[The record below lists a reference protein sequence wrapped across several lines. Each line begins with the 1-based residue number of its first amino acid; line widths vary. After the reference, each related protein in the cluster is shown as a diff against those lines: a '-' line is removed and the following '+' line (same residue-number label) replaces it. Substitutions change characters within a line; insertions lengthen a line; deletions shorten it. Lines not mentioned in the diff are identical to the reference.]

1 MRIENIMRDQT
12 IALAAVYQAASL
24 AHELANSGEI
34 RDPKGWE
41 ASLNSLYK
49 FDAAST
55 EDVFN
60 NDMSGLAMGL
70 NALIKSFNKDAHYMN
85 IIKYTIT
92 LLTLQNKLNTRSQ
105 MLDQIGQGLS
115 GSKVLQ
121 TSDEPL
127 NDAVITKLA
136 NIYSQTISQMQP
148 RVIVAGQPFHLKNPA
163 TTEKIRAVLLAGI
176 RAAMLWRQVGGTQL
190 QLLFKRKAYIT
201 EAKSLL
207 RI

>member
-1 MRIENIMRDQT
+1 MRDQT

>member
-1 MRIENIMRDQT
+1 MRDQT

-24 AHELANSGEI
+24 AHELANSGTI

-49 FDAAST
+49 IDAAST
-55 EDVFN
+55 ADVFN

-70 NALIKSFNKDAHYMN
+70 NAMIKSFNKDSHYIN

-92 LLTLQNKLNTRSQ
+92 LLSLQGKLSSRDD
-105 MLDQIGQGLS
+105 MIDKIGQGLN

-121 TSDEPL
+121 TADDML

-190 QLLFKRKAYIT
+190 QLIFKRKAYIE

-207 RI
+207 RV